1 MRTLNSIDNSNE
13 SLNEINISLIS
24 APYPASVKAT
34 VDGNAEVPQAEE
46 LVWNKLK
53 NLLSRP
59 ATKANENSGFS
70 FSCKNKCVNV
80 PS

>member
-1 MRTLNSIDNSNE
+1 MSGLDE

-24 APYPASVKAT
+24 APGAAPVKDP
-34 VDGNAEVPQAEE
+34 VDGNAEVPQAEK

-59 ATKANENSGFS
+59 AVKPNKNSGFS
-70 FSCKNKCVNV
+70 FFL
-80 PS
+80 